1 MDSKLPLSR
10 FHEEPFKGLDVS
22 GFQLRTNDVHGF
34 RLIESAYPAGYE
46 LPKHSHEYGCFYVV
60 LEGSLTERFGKKSR
74 ECEPMSMV
82 FNRPGEEHS
91 NSFQQTGGRC
101 FLLEMYP
108 DRLAN
113 LREHSLMLDQ
123 SAQFYGG
130 LLAWLGIRA
139 YKEFRRMDPVS
150 PLVIE
155 SLGVEIM
162 AEISR
167 SAKGDERKPPVWLER
182 TREFLHENF
191 AESLSL
197 SEVAEIAEVHP
208 VHLVR
213 VFRTFYR
220 SAQSESMCAGS
231 GSNLPLGNSPGLT
244 CRWPPSLPAQVSL
257 IRATCPEPSDNIQD
271 CRPLNSALPF
281 GCANLIHIRL
291 TPFKTRTAAKG

>member
-1 MDSKLPLSR
+1 MDSKLRLSK
-10 FHEEPFKGLDVS
+10 FPEEFEGLDLS
-22 GFQLRTNDVHGF
+22 GFRLRTNDIHGF
-34 RLIESAYPAGYE
+34 RLSESAYPAGYE
-46 LPKHSHEYGCFYVV
+46 LPKHFHEYGCFYLV
-60 LEGSLTERFGKKSR
+60 LEGSITERFGKKSR

-91 NSFQQTGGRC
+91 NSFQRTGGRS
-101 FLLEMYP
+101 FLLQMYP

-123 SAQFYGG
+123 SAQFHGG

-139 YKEFRRMDPVS
+139 YQEFRRMDPVS

-167 SAKGDERKPPVWLER
+167 SAKGEERKPPVWLER

-220 SAQSESMCAGS
+220 CTIGEYVRRLRVEFASRELSKSD
-231 GSNLPLGNSPGLT
+231 LPLATIASSAGFSDQSHLSRTFRQHTGLSP
-244 CRWPPSLPAQVSL
+244 SEF
-257 IRATCPEPSDNIQD
+257 RA
-271 CRPLNSALPF
+271 AF
-281 GCANLIHIRL
+281 RL
-291 TPFKTRTAAKG
+291 R

>member
-1 MDSKLPLSR
+1 MDSKLQLSGFHQKPL
-10 FHEEPFKGLDVS
+10 KGLDGS
-22 GFQLRTNDVHGF
+22 GFKLKRENVHGF
-34 RLIESAYPAGYE
+34 RLAESVYPAGYE
-46 LPKHSHEYGCFYVV
+46 HPKHSHEYGCFYVL

-82 FNRPGEEHS
+82 FNHPGEEHS
-91 NSFQQTGGRC
+91 DSFHRAGGRN
-101 FLLEMYP
+101 FVLEMDR
-108 DRLAN
+108 DRLAI
-113 LREHSLMLDQ
+113 LREHSLVLDQ

-130 LLAWLGIRA
+130 LLAWLGIRL

-167 SAKGDERKPPVWLER
+167 RAQGDERKPPGWLER

-197 SEVAEIAEVHP
+197 SEVAEVAEVHP

-213 VFRTFYR
+213 VFRSFHRCTIGEYVRRLRVEFASRELSR
-220 SAQSESMCAGS
+220 SD
-231 GSNLPLGNSPGLT
+231 LPLATIASNAGFSDQSHLSRTFRQHTGLSP
-244 CRWPPSLPAQVSL
+244 SEY
-257 IRATCPEPSDNIQD
+257 RA
-271 CRPLNSALPF
+271 AF
-281 GCANLIHIRL
+281 RL
-291 TPFKTRTAAKG
+291 R

>member
-1 MDSKLPLSR
+1 MDSKLPFSR
-10 FHEEPFKGLDVS
+10 FHEEPSKGFDAS
-22 GFQLRTNDVHGF
+22 SFQLRTNDIHGF
-34 RLIESAYPAGYE
+34 RLVESAYPPGYE
-46 LPKHSHEYGCFYVV
+46 LPRHSHEYGCFYVL
-60 LEGSLTERFGKKSR
+60 LEGSVTERFGKKSR

-82 FNRPGEEHS
+82 YNHPGEEHS
-91 NSFQQTGGRC
+91 DSFHRTGGRS
-101 FLLEMYP
+101 FLLMMDP
-108 DRLAN
+108 NRLDT
-113 LREHSLMLDQ
+113 LREHSLILDQ

-130 LLAWLGIRA
+130 LLAWLGIRL
-139 YKEFRRMDPVS
+139 YKEFCRMDPVS

-167 SAKGDERKPPVWLER
+167 SAKLDERKPPVWLER

-220 SAQSESMCAGS
+220 CTIGEDVRRLRVEFASSKLSTS
-231 GSNLPLGNSPGLT
+231 DLPLATIASSAGFSDQSHLSRTFRQHTGLSP
-244 CRWPPSLPAQVSL
+244 SEF
-257 IRATCPEPSDNIQD
+257 RA
-271 CRPLNSALPF
+271 AF
-281 GCANLIHIRL
+281 RL
-291 TPFKTRTAAKG
+291 R

>member
-1 MDSKLPLSR
+1 MDSKLPRSR
-10 FHEEPFKGLDVS
+10 FHQRPLSGLDVS
-22 GFQLRTNDVHGF
+22 GFQLRTNEVHGF
-34 RLIESAYPAGYE
+34 RLAESAFPPGYQ
-46 LPKHSHEYGCFYVV
+46 LPKHSHEYGCFYLL
-60 LEGSLTERFGKKSR
+60 LEGSLTEHFGKKSR

-91 NSFQQTGGRC
+91 DSFHRTGGRN
-101 FLLEMYP
+101 FVLELDP
-108 DRLAN
+108 DRLAV
-113 LREHSLMLDQ
+113 LREHSLVLDQ

-130 LLAWLGIRA
+130 LLAWLGLRL
-139 YKEFRRMDPVS
+139 YNEFRRMDPVS

-167 SAKGDERKPPVWLER
+167 CAKRDERKPPIWLER

-213 VFRTFYR
+213 VFRSFYHCTIGDYVRRLRVEFASNALSR
-220 SAQSESMCAGS
+220 SD
-231 GSNLPLGNSPGLT
+231 LPLATIASHAGFSDQSHLSRTFKQHTGLSP
-244 CRWPPSLPAQVSL
+244 SEF
-257 IRATCPEPSDNIQD
+257 RA
-271 CRPLNSALPF
+271 AF
-281 GCANLIHIRL
+281 RL
-291 TPFKTRTAAKG
+291 R

>member
-10 FHEEPFKGLDVS
+10 FHQKPLKGLGVS
-22 GFQLRTNDVHGF
+22 GFRLRTIEVHGF
-34 RLIESAYPAGYE
+34 RLGESAFPPGYE
-46 LPKHSHEYGCFYVV
+46 HPKHSHEYGCFYVL

-82 FNRPGEEHS
+82 FNHPGEEHS
-91 NSFQQTGGRC
+91 DSFHRTGGRN
-101 FLLEMYP
+101 FVLEMDR
-108 DRLAN
+108 DRLAI
-113 LREHSLMLDQ
+113 LREHSLVLDQ

-130 LLAWLGIRA
+130 LLAWLGIRL
-139 YKEFRRMDPVS
+139 YKEFLRMDSVS

-167 SAKGDERKPPVWLER
+167 SAQGDERKPPRWLER

-213 VFRTFYR
+213 VFRSFYR
-220 SAQSESMCAGS
+220 CTIGEYVRRLRVEFASRELSRSD
-231 GSNLPLGNSPGLT
+231 LPLATIASSAGFSDQSHLSRTFRQHTGLSP
-244 CRWPPSLPAQVSL
+244 SEF
-257 IRATCPEPSDNIQD
+257 RA
-271 CRPLNSALPF
+271 AF
-281 GCANLIHIRL
+281 RL
-291 TPFKTRTAAKG
+291 R

>member
-1 MDSKLPLSR
+1 MDSKLLLSR
-10 FHEEPFKGLDVS
+10 FQEQPFKDLDVS
-22 GFQLRTNDVHGF
+22 SFQLRTKDVHGF
-34 RLIESAYPAGYE
+34 RLVESAYPPGFE
-46 LPKHSHEYGCFYVV
+46 LPKHPHEYGCFFVL

-82 FNRPGEEHS
+82 FNHPGEEHS
-91 NSFQQTGGRC
+91 DIFHRTGGRN
-101 FLLEMYP
+101 FVLQMDR
-108 DRLAN
+108 DRLAS

-130 LLAWLGIRA
+130 LLAWLGIRL
-139 YKEFRRMDPVS
+139 YNEFCRMDPVS

-167 SAKGDERKPPVWLER
+167 SAKRDERKPPVWLER
-182 TREFLHENF
+182 SRDFLHENF
-191 AESLSL
+191 AQSLSL

-220 SAQSESMCAGS
+220 CTIGEYVRRLRVEFASRELSRTD
-231 GSNLPLGNSPGLT
+231 LPLATIASSAGFSDQSHLSRTFRQHTGLSP
-244 CRWPPSLPAQVSL
+244 SEF
-257 IRATCPEPSDNIQD
+257 RA
-271 CRPLNSALPF
+271 AF
-281 GCANLIHIRL
+281 RL
-291 TPFKTRTAAKG
+291 R

>member
-1 MDSKLPLSR
+1 MDSKLSLSR
-10 FHEEPFKGLDVS
+10 FHEEPFKSLDVS

-34 RLIESAYPAGYE
+34 RLSERAFPAGYK
-46 LPKHSHEYGCFYVV
+46 LPEHSHEYGCFYVV

-74 ECEPMSMV
+74 ECEPMTMV

-91 NSFQQTGGRC
+91 DSFQRTGGRS
-101 FLLEMYP
+101 FILEMDR

-123 SAQFYGG
+123 SGQFYGG
-130 LLAWLGIRA
+130 LLAWLGLRL

-167 SAKGDERKPPVWLER
+167 SAQGDERKPPRWLER
-182 TREFLHENF
+182 TREFLHVNF

-197 SEVAEIAEVHP
+197 SEVAEVAEVHP

-213 VFRTFYR
+213 VFRSFYR
-220 SAQSESMCAGS
+220 CTIGEYVRRLRVEFASRELSKSD
-231 GSNLPLGNSPGLT
+231 LPLATIASSAGFSDQSHLSRTFRQHTGLSP
-244 CRWPPSLPAQVSL
+244 SEF
-257 IRATCPEPSDNIQD
+257 RA
-271 CRPLNSALPF
+271 AF
-281 GCANLIHIRL
+281 RL
-291 TPFKTRTAAKG
+291 R

>member
-10 FHEEPFKGLDVS
+10 FQQKPLSGLDVS
-22 GFQLRTNDVHGF
+22 GFRLRTKEVPGF
-34 RLIESAYPAGYE
+34 RLGECAFPPGYE
-46 LPKHSHEYGCFYVV
+46 LPKHSHEYGCFYVL

-74 ECEPMSMV
+74 ECETMSMV

-91 NSFQQTGGRC
+91 DSFHRTGGRN
-101 FLLEMYP
+101 FALEMDR
-108 DRLAN
+108 DRLTT

-130 LLAWLGIRA
+130 LLAWLSIRL

-167 SAKGDERKPPVWLER
+167 SAQGDERKPPRWLER
-182 TREFLHENF
+182 TREFLHETF
-191 AESLSL
+191 AEKLSL

-220 SAQSESMCAGS
+220 CTIGEYVRRLRVEFASRELS
-231 GSNLPLGNSPGLT
+231 GSDLPLATIASNAGFSDQSHLSRTFKQHTGLSPSEFRAAF
-244 CRWPPSLPAQVSL
+244 RW
-257 IRATCPEPSDNIQD
+257 R
-271 CRPLNSALPF
+271 
-281 GCANLIHIRL
+281 
-291 TPFKTRTAAKG
+291 